1 MKKLTKKLLMT
12 CALLQTSLSFAGA
25 ADDPF
30 ISKFMFDQLEYR
42 NADEG
47 NPFVLSGQYWFG
59 HDLKKLWIK
68 TEFERNNGETE
79 EAEIQ
84 ALFSKAVAPYWDFQ
98 MGIRSDLGI
107 GDLTNRN
114 WAVVGFQGLAPYFFE
129 IDTAFFIGENG
140 RTALRFEAEYEIL
153 FTQKLILTPEI
164 EVNFYGKNDDLTQV
178 GSGLSDSE
186 LGLRLRY
193 EIRREFAPYIGIVKT
208 NKFGKT
214 ADYVR
219 NQGRESSDTEF
230 VVGIRAWF

>member
-1 MKKLTKKLLMT
+1 MNKLKAIASI
-12 CALLQTSLSFAGA
+12 ALLIQVSTSLAGA
-25 ADDPF
+25 NDDPF

-68 TEFERNNGETE
+68 TEFESNNGETE

-84 ALFSKAVAPYWDFQ
+84 ALFSKAIAPYWDFQ

-107 GDLTNRN
+107 DALQNRN
-114 WAVVGFQGLAPYFFE
+114 WAVVGLQGLAPYFFE
-129 IDTAFFIGENG
+129 IDTAFFVGENG

-164 EVNFYGKNDDLTQV
+164 EVNLYGKNDPEARV

-186 LGLRLRY
+186 IGLRLRY

-214 ADYVR
+214 ADYARLAGNV
-219 NQGRESSDTEF
+219 SDDAQF
-230 VVGIRAWF
+230 VIGIRAWF